1 MYQNYCNWTILV
13 QVIVEDI
20 VACFFLACFFPRYS
34 AYASVLCIVF
44 CAALTAKLEK
54 AEGYWQPSTPAI

>member
-54 AEGYWQPSTPAI
+54 AEGY

>member
-20 VACFFLACFFPRYS
+20 VACFFPRYS
-34 AYASVLCIVF
+34 AYASLLCIVF

-54 AEGYWQPSTPAI
+54 AEGY